1 MKYSIPKNCD
11 NISDIDGVL
20 YFAQRLEEML
30 FNYTIDL
37 FRMPLLNTHGLTK
50 EYCVVAQKVKKQ
62 EIREYQ
68 RAVVF
73 DEFIES
79 FKNDIVIK
87 ECWGQNNIDRIQK
100 SFGSSSD
107 QEKYDTI
114 AYLNATF
121 DNGKYY
127 YWCVETIKK
136 YSKLPKQKKKMESA
150 LRCWIPEI
158 LSMGY
163 NSDYIYNELK
173 RHFFSNNKIT
183 CNSVADFLDIFDF
196 EAHEYSVYFSV
207 SKISLKFKEILE
219 KRIRLRF
226 DDDGNFSDFKKDRD
240 KVIVYFEKIKAP
252 CPNIAAEIAYSRL
265 DLFFSFYKFVGN
277 KRFFSIQKKAMI
289 IEKEQLP
296 IFVDAHKFSYKII
309 LRNLMKILCLNLRMT
324 R

>member
-183 CNSVADFLDIFDF
+183 CNSVADF
-196 EAHEYSVYFSV
+196 
-207 SKISLKFKEILE
+207 
-219 KRIRLRF
+219 
-226 DDDGNFSDFKKDRD
+226 
-240 KVIVYFEKIKAP
+240 
-252 CPNIAAEIAYSRL
+252 
-265 DLFFSFYKFVGN
+265 
-277 KRFFSIQKKAMI
+277 
-289 IEKEQLP
+289 
-296 IFVDAHKFSYKII
+296 
-309 LRNLMKILCLNLRMT
+309 
-324 R
+324 